1 MALAVIR
8 ERGRDLVFDR
18 LAYSCAM
25 PSSMPDLET
34 LADQSDKVENV
45 PGIFFAPHGPNS
57 CCLCGSTENLTGEHK
72 VKRTALSQ
80 EFGSATMAIGVA
92 GDEKSKLRYA
102 QSPKSKAF
110 HFEAKLC
117 ARRMLSN
124 LDR

>member
-1 MALAVIR
+1 
-8 ERGRDLVFDR
+8 
-18 LAYSCAM
+18 
-25 PSSMPDLET
+25 MPDLET

-117 ARRMLSN
+117 ARCNGTRTQPADREFDRVHMRALSEEN
-124 LDR
+124 SKYLR